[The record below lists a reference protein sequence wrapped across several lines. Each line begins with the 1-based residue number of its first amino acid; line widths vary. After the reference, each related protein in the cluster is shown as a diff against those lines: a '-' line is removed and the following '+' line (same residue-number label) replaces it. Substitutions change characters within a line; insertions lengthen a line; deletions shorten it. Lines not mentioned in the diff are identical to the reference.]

1 MGGAASVHLKS
12 NELAELAEQEE
23 YDNVAAI
30 VRDRKIKARTAM
42 ALTDKAIEELADDE
56 LTRISIRAARDEF
69 KEAVSKDDFLTPSR
83 VDDVKREEKFAAAA
97 PPPLAPVPAA
107 SLPTVDPDVVLR
119 FVAASGGAEPWSC
132 EGAATLL
139 RWWNGRVLPA
149 LGDFNK
155 TDQRPFLL
163 EIAAALVDGPTI
175 VAACCEETAKAPFVR
190 VHFGAD
196 GGKLPGS
203 YGLKAKL
210 NNLLLE
216 DGLGYY
222 QVMYQAC
229 AAQGMTPM
237 GDYVFDKV
245 LGAGGFGS
253 VFLTRH
259 KHTKKPYAL
268 KIVRVDTSRPGAM
281 QKASREI
288 ALQQKAAEAS
298 PYIANV
304 HNWGQAGE
312 RFLFFALEYCSG
324 GDLVQ
329 YVIRGKGIED
339 IWQRWSR

>member
-1 MGGAASVHLKS
+1 
-12 NELAELAEQEE
+12 
-23 YDNVAAI
+23 
-30 VRDRKIKARTAM
+30 
-42 ALTDKAIEELADDE
+42 
-56 LTRISIRAARDEF
+56 
-69 KEAVSKDDFLTPSR
+69 
-83 VDDVKREEKFAAAA
+83 
-97 PPPLAPVPAA
+97 
-107 SLPTVDPDVVLR
+107 
-119 FVAASGGAEPWSC
+119 
-132 EGAATLL
+132 
-139 RWWNGRVLPA
+139 
-149 LGDFNK
+149 
-155 TDQRPFLL
+155 
-163 EIAAALVDGPTI
+163 
-175 VAACCEETAKAPFVR
+175 
-190 VHFGAD
+190 
-196 GGKLPGS
+196 
-203 YGLKAKL
+203 
-210 NNLLLE
+210 
-216 DGLGYY
+216 
-222 QVMYQAC
+222 
-229 AAQGMTPM
+229 M

-339 IWQRWSR
+339 KAWALRLTREVL